1 MASNNVLEASV
12 LSQASQCVRRDGGC
26 PLCGGGGSS
35 CLLSGPIGDVRRGHE
50 RASLDLRDYELDE
63 VASQPMVLSEE
74 SLFDSGSES
83 FLRDKGHLRTGAA
96 SALVS
101 PEETSELFKS
111 LKAVL
116 RCFPLT
122 DCPITNPD
130 YMKGSKLAENTWSFK
145 QMTPRKVQYL

>member
-1 MASNNVLEASV
+1 MVRNHEIPRNAAIDGVKCRVWYKGLLLNLTTLWHLIKSWRPLSCLRPPSV
-12 LSQASQCVRRDGGC
+12 LDEMVVAPSLEVEEVPASFQAPSEMS
-26 PLCGGGGSS
+26 GGGMK
-35 CLLSGPIGDVRRGHE
+35 V
-50 RASLDLRDYELDE
+50 ASLDLRDYELDE

-83 FLRDKGHLRTGAA
+83 FVRGKGHLRTGAA

-116 RCFPLT
+116 RCFH
-122 DCPITNPD
+122 
-130 YMKGSKLAENTWSFK
+130 
-145 QMTPRKVQYL
+145 

>member
-1 MASNNVLEASV
+1 MNV
-12 LSQASQCVRRDGGC
+12 
-26 PLCGGGGSS
+26 
-35 CLLSGPIGDVRRGHE
+35 
-50 RASLDLRDYELDE
+50 ASLDLRDYELDE

-83 FLRDKGHLRTGAA
+83 FLRGKGHLRTGAA

-111 LKAVL
+111 SGVF
-116 RCFPLT
+116 RLT

-130 YMKGSKLAENTWSFK
+130 YMKGSKLAENTWSFRE
-145 QMTPRKVQYL
+145 MTPRKVQYL

>member
-1 MASNNVLEASV
+1 MNV
-12 LSQASQCVRRDGGC
+12 
-26 PLCGGGGSS
+26 
-35 CLLSGPIGDVRRGHE
+35 
-50 RASLDLRDYELDE
+50 ASLDLRDYELDE

-83 FLRDKGHLRTGAA
+83 FLRGKGHLRTGAA

-101 PEETSELFKS
+101 PEETSEPFKS

-116 RCFPLT
+116 RCFRLT